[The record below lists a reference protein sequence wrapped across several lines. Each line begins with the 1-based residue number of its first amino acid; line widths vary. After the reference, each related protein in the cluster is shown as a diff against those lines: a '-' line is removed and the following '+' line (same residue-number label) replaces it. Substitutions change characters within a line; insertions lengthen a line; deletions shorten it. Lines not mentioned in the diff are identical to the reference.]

1 MSDSNE
7 EFVNTGI
14 PPPKPKSKAPP
25 LPERKGATIGASGF
39 GAMSKPAPSP
49 PTTTVTATPP
59 LTSSASLS
67 SIPPPIPPR
76 EGSASP
82 NQNRVLP
89 PQPGSRA
96 TLHNPLPPLPS
107 KKPPIPQQRSASA
120 LNLNQR
126 HQQPSSPTL
135 ETTTESINNLQIG
148 GGEESQETSM
158 ATSPSTPSP
167 TIPPRN
173 VPKKPLPLSPPSIA
187 NSSTPNVASPTLDS
201 KQQHKLPPTPTQ
213 PPTSTSTSNTG
224 EEITI
229 VNNQENWRN
238 TIMQSLNHHPS
249 LDHLNQFTS
258 LRDLKAKEILTTE
271 RTYVDNMKI
280 LVEVFIDPMK
290 QGGIV
295 SQEYTIAIAANIS
308 DILLI
313 SVELLRGLEERLA
326 NWSNTQCI
334 GDVFRKNIPF
344 LKMYTTY
351 TVGFDNI
358 LNVLSECEKNSN
370 YNSFIQKCTEDPKTK
385 KLDLRS
391 YLIQPVQRITR
402 YHMLLEEV
410 LKHTDPSHP
419 DYNDLQTSYSSM
431 KKVTHDANDA
441 IKQSENRQ
449 KVFEIQK
456 MFVGDVTLVAA
467 HREYIYDGILTK
479 VCRKAC
485 KKRYVYLFSDIL
497 IYGSWIPPKMV
508 LHEKI
513 ELEHCRIEDIPDGNT
528 GGSNAISLNN
538 QVIVNAFQICS
549 NKKSFVVFA
558 DTAELKM
565 KWMLTLMET
574 IETLRE
580 KRKTIKGD
588 VINRIEAPIWVPDE
602 TALNCTQ
609 CNEGFTLLNRRHH
622 CRKCGALVCGKCS
635 EKKFKLP
642 VSDFKPVRVCNYCY
656 DQLVLAQNSKPA

>member
-1 MSDSNE
+1 M
-7 EFVNTGI
+7 
-14 PPPKPKSKAPP
+14 
-25 LPERKGATIGASGF
+25 
-39 GAMSKPAPSP
+39 
-49 PTTTVTATPP
+49 
-59 LTSSASLS
+59 
-67 SIPPPIPPR
+67 
-76 EGSASP
+76 
-82 NQNRVLP
+82 
-89 PQPGSRA
+89 
-96 TLHNPLPPLPS
+96 
-107 KKPPIPQQRSASA
+107 
-120 LNLNQR
+120 
-126 HQQPSSPTL
+126 
-135 ETTTESINNLQIG
+135 NNIQIG
-148 GGEESQETSM
+148 GSGSESQETSV
-158 ATSPSTPSP
+158 ATSPSQSSP
-167 TIPPRN
+167 NIPPRTTGP
-173 VPKKPLPLSPPSIA
+173 VPKKPLPLAPSSSNLNSTTTTTSP
-187 NSSTPNVASPTLDS
+187 SSSSLSVESKSP
-201 KQQHKLPPTPTQ
+201 KPTTF
-213 PPTSTSTSNTG
+213 SSG

-229 VNNQENWRN
+229 VNNQDNWRN
-238 TIMQSLNHHPS
+238 TIMQSLTNHPS
-249 LDHLNQFTS
+249 LEHLNQFTS

-280 LVEVFIDPMK
+280 LVEVFIDPLK
-290 QGGIV
+290 QGDTV
-295 SQEYTIAIAANIS
+295 SKEYAATIAANIA

-313 SVELLRGLEERLA
+313 SIELLVGLEERLA
-326 NWSNTQCI
+326 SWSSTQRI
-334 GDVFRKNIPF
+334 GDVFRKLIPF

-370 YNSFIQKCTEDPKTK
+370 YNSFIQKCTEDPRTK

-419 DYNDLQTSYSSM
+419 DYTDLQTSYSSM

-558 DTAELKM
+558 DTPELKM

-609 CNEGFTLLNRRHH
+609 CNENFTLLNRRHH

-656 DQLVLAQNSKPA
+656 EQLVATEKGSKPA